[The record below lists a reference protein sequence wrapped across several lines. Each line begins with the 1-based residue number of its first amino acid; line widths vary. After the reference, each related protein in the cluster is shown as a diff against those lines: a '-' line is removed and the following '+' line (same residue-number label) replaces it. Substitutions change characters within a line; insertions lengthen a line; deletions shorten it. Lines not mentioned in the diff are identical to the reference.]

1 MTAAGKTEKREPYI
15 DCLRGTAIIFV
26 VLGHLNPGM
35 ILETWIYSFHMFLF
49 FFLSGYLFHPKK
61 HFGQQAAA
69 AAKSCLIPY
78 FFWNLCA
85 VLFSLAIGEYDC
97 LTALCK
103 LFYIGGS
110 VSWNSPVWFLVVLF
124 WLKLLGQAAAAHGTL
139 QWALIPV
146 GMALGY
152 LNVLGNMPFGISI
165 LPTALVFFLM
175 GMILRDSME
184 RHPKRDSSVWLI
196 VCMVCVLLGGSVLF
210 GVENSRISVYGVYYG
225 RYFLAIPAGISG
237 VLGLWLIHKLAYTL
251 GMHIRSL
258 EYWGRYTLNVMCT
271 HYFMLR
277 GLSAWSV
284 HYMNGYDL
292 WHSEGFWK
300 AVPCT
305 AMVFVLEYLA
315 IETLKRLNCSST
327 CIFIL

>member
-1 MTAAGKTEKREPYI
+1 LIKEREPYI
-15 DCLRGTAIIFV
+15 DCLRGTAIVFV

-35 ILETWIYSFHMFLF
+35 VLETWIYSFHMFLF
-49 FFLSGYLFHPKK
+49 FFLSGYLFKRK
-61 HFGQQAAA
+61 QRFGQQAAA
-69 AAKSCLIPY
+69 AVKSCLTPY
-78 FFWNLCA
+78 FFWSLCA

-97 LTALCK
+97 LTALCR
-103 LFYIGGS
+103 LLYIGGS

-146 GMALGY
+146 GLALGY

-184 RHPKRDSSVWLI
+184 RRPKRDNNVWLI
-196 VCMVCVLLGGSVLF
+196 VCMVCILLSGSVLF
-210 GVENSRISVYGVYYG
+210 GLENSRISVYGVYYG

-251 GMHIRSL
+251 GMRIHGL
-258 EYWGRYTLNVMCT
+258 EYWGRYTLNVMST
-271 HYFMLR
+271 HYFILR
-277 GLSAWSV
+277 SLSGWSQSG
-284 HYMNGYDL
+284 MGGSDL
-292 WHSEGFWK
+292 WHSEGFKK
-300 AVPCT
+300 AVLCT
-305 AMVFVLEYLA
+305 AAVFAVEYLA

-327 CIFIL
+327 YIFIL

>member
-1 MTAAGKTEKREPYI
+1 MIKEREPYI
-15 DCLRGTAIIFV
+15 DCLRGTAIVFV

-35 ILETWIYSFHMFLF
+35 VLETWIYSFHMFLF
-49 FFLSGYLFHPKK
+49 FFLSGYLFKRK
-61 HFGQQAAA
+61 QRFGQQAAA
-69 AAKSCLIPY
+69 AVKSCLTPY
-78 FFWNLCA
+78 FFWSLCA

-97 LTALCK
+97 LTALCR
-103 LFYIGGS
+103 LLYIGGS

-146 GMALGY
+146 GLALGY

-184 RHPKRDSSVWLI
+184 RRPKRDNNVWLI
-196 VCMVCVLLGGSVLF
+196 VCMVCILLSGSVLF
-210 GVENSRISVYGVYYG
+210 GLENSRISVYGVYYG

-251 GMHIRSL
+251 GMRIHGL
-258 EYWGRYTLNVMCT
+258 EYWGRYTLNVMST
-271 HYFMLR
+271 HYFILR
-277 GLSAWSV
+277 SLSGWSQSG
-284 HYMNGYDL
+284 MGGSDL
-292 WHSEGFWK
+292 WHSEGFKK
-300 AVPCT
+300 AVLCT
-305 AMVFVLEYLA
+305 AAVFAVEYLA

-327 CIFIL
+327 YIFIL